1 MTKIP
6 FNIGDPVYYD
16 GSDHAYINFVCNDYI
31 VVCTHDWPDEGTLHG
46 IKQVNVLVYRN
57 DWVNI
62 KPRISSNEKNNTEGS
77 V

>member
-62 KPRISSNEKNNTEGS
+62 KPRISSNDKNNTEGS

>member
-16 GSDHAYINFVCNDYI
+16 GSDHAYINFVCPDYI
-31 VVCTHDWPDEGTLHG
+31 VVCTHEWPDEGTLHG